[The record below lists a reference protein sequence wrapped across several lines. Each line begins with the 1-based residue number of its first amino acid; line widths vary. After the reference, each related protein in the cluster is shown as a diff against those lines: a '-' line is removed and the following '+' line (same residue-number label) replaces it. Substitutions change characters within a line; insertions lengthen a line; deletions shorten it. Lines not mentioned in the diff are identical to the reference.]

1 MNLKQLIIATLHEL
15 QRPTDSATVAQ
26 WQDRLTL
33 YINEAIADIGVY
45 LRPWRRSPLAVVN
58 GRLDLTQLP
67 YLCTK
72 VLAVEDGDGR
82 RVVFY
87 YGASVAELA
96 VRGIP
101 DGELYVVYRYAPR
114 TLSGEFDEPELPA
127 FCHPLIVTYAVARE
141 RCHMDG
147 VSQGSAQLNFTLY
160 ETQKRRLRYDFD
172 EPSGYG
178 LCIAY

>member
-15 QRPTDSATVAQ
+15 QRPVDSATVAQ
-26 WQDRLTL
+26 WQERLTL
-33 YINEAIADIGVY
+33 YINEAIADVGVY
-45 LRPWRRSPLAVVN
+45 LRPWRRNELAVTD
-58 GRLDLTQLP
+58 GRLDLSQLP

-82 RVVFY
+82 RLAFY
-87 YGASVAELA
+87 DGASVAELI
-96 VRGIP
+96 VKNVP
-101 DGELYVVYRYAPR
+101 DPTLYVVYRYAPR
-114 TLSGEFDEPELPA
+114 TLHGEFDEPELPA

-160 ETQKRRLRYDFD
+160 ETQKRRLRHDFD

-178 LCIAY
+178 LCIEY